1 MSANKS
7 FSTETSNR
15 YSRALFEVSQ
25 ESNELDKV
33 ETDVKNFQALLN
45 SSTGI
50 NNFIKDPSKSKN
62 QQIEVMSLIS
72 EKLGFAKNLKNFFL
86 LLIEKRR
93 IFYVYTAI
101 KRICMKSLRSFFI
114 NHFLRQDSWE
124 NLNFLQFFL
133 SIPLE

>member
-33 ETDVKNFQALLN
+33 ETDVKNFQTLLN
-45 SSTGI
+45 SSTGV

-72 EKLGFAKNLKNFFL
+72 EKLGFAKNLKNFFY
-86 LLIEKRR
+86 
-93 IFYVYTAI
+93 F
-101 KRICMKSLRSFFI
+101 
-114 NHFLRQDSWE
+114 
-124 NLNFLQFFL
+124 
-133 SIPLE
+133 

>member
-45 SSTGI
+45 SSTGV

-62 QQIEVMSLIS
+62 QQIEVMSLIC
-72 EKLGFAKNLKNFFL
+72 EKLGFAKNLKN
-86 LLIEKRR
+86 
-93 IFYVYTAI
+93 
-101 KRICMKSLRSFFI
+101 SL
-114 NHFLRQDSWE
+114 D
-124 NLNFLQFFL
+124 
-133 SIPLE
+133 